1 MAYSTL
7 YDRGKADQVLGI
19 TSTSSSHRRRTPKD
33 FILISEFSELEGP
46 LALAVVAAS
55 TYIDLKEEQHLLDKQ
70 LQQLDL
76 DEFDFNAFALR
87 VVSVDQT
94 AEQLDDG
101 DDDHHDGIAKEDEVA
116 RTFSIPDDTQVYTT
130 DSKNHCYAFTHH
142 LTLFDINARGYVH
155 PVALSYIT
163 CDPDKMLT
171 RFEDYTERFDEVAR
185 LMKKGNFSNFA
196 FDLKCRLVDL
206 EHTQSV
212 LKSKP
217 NPDISS
223 DAMQQAIT
231 VTRLMID
238 TVESYVIQL
247 LNEPLR
253 AESPN
258 STSDYHYS
266 RKSSEGYQSTPGPMT
281 PNSISDLMM
290 MTAKDDKEYQQQKQ
304 DTSPPPP
311 VASVQPLAIFT
322 QGHENPS
329 NCLMEPGNDYKPKYI
344 ETLHPVAHF
353 ERKLRSLAQL
363 CQEPH
368 HPPQQQQHQQ
378 QQQKEPS
385 SSSASNDPSLSS
397 SNQHRR
403 SSNLM
408 PEVIPLVSAI
418 EPKIAEE
425 EQLSKPTFAS
435 TITHDMYAEAIRS
448 MMEMTQDLGCSS
460 EMLDL
465 VEDEAAYLQPYTG
478 TLSVGGAFIMNM
490 RNPQP
495 KQAIHSSSNS
505 SSGGSISH
513 NTITNNPATTTAV
526 VEKKTQEQLPAIDE
540 TEYDD
545 DNNDQGCK
553 LDDDFSAAAA
563 PRLFSSPLWQHHQE
577 GHTHIDTLK
586 HLRDILPHAI
596 FTLLTGRPVVILGK
610 EDMVQKAVQA
620 LSVFVPG
627 AAKTQRA
634 VVPWYDGQL
643 TDIEL
648 GSFKLVGA
656 ASVDASIY
664 KLDISCLDLDSKQP
678 NLITSPLYLE
688 GQWVTRIV
696 ESIIFFSSDKA
707 WRAHLQTIL
716 MEMALKAFIYHYMY
730 TRDSQSLAVA
740 TAGLLSSSH
749 HHHHPSKASRRSSRS
764 TGGEYDS
771 SSSDGGSLARRW
783 SVRRIMSYLR
793 RIEER
798 QGDEIRA
805 SLSEMPLDQDAVY
818 NSRDLSDGESTSD
831 TESSSSTS
839 SAESNNADGI
849 PLIERRGRRFL
860 AEKLGVHGDDQ
871 NIVIYFASLTED
883 M

>member
-1 MAYSTL
+1 MFVVSM
-7 YDRGKADQVLGI
+7 VIGI

-70 LQQLDL
+70 LEQLDL

-94 AEQLDDG
+94 AEQLGDN
-101 DDDHHDGIAKEDEVA
+101 DDDDNGIAKEEEVA

-130 DSKNHCYAFTHH
+130 DSNNHCYAFTHH

-171 RFEDYTERFDEVAR
+171 RFEDFTERFDEVAR

-212 LKSKP
+212 LKDKP
-217 NPDISS
+217 NPDISL
-223 DAMQQAIT
+223 DAMKQAIT

-281 PNSISDLMM
+281 PNSISDLMI
-290 MTAKDDKEYQQQKQ
+290 MTPKDEKEYHQRQ
-304 DTSPPPP
+304 DASPP
-311 VASVQPLAIFT
+311 VSSLQPLAILT
-322 QGHENPS
+322 QGHEMAS
-329 NCLMEPGNDYKPKYI
+329 SCLMEPGNDYQPKYI

-368 HPPQQQQHQQ
+368 HPSQQ
-378 QQQKEPS
+378 QQQQQQPLSDEPS
-385 SSSASNDPSLSS
+385 SSNT
-397 SNQHRR
+397 NTHRR

-408 PEVIPLVSAI
+408 PEVIPLASAI

-425 EQLSKPTFAS
+425 EQPSKPTFAS

-448 MMEMTQDLGCSS
+448 MMEMTQELGCSS

-465 VEDEAAYLQPYTG
+465 VEDETAYLQPYIG
-478 TLSVGGAFIMNM
+478 TLSVGGAFLMNM

-505 SSGGSISH
+505 STGGGTSHSNNNNQPTSI
-513 NTITNNPATTTAV
+513 

-545 DNNDQGCK
+545 DNNQERK
-553 LDDDFSAAAA
+553 LDDEGNDLVGAA

-634 VVPWYDGQL
+634 VVPWYDGHL
-643 TDIEL
+643 TDIAL

-664 KLDISCLDLDSKQP
+664 KLDISCLDLGSKQP

-696 ESIIFFSSDKA
+696 DSIIFFSSDKA
-707 WRAHLQTIL
+707 WRSHLQTIL
-716 MEMALKAFIYHYMY
+716 MEIALKAFIYHYMY
-730 TRDSQSLAVA
+730 TRDNQSLAVA
-740 TAGLLSSSH
+740 TAGLLSSSSH
-749 HHHHPSKASRRSSRS
+749 HHSSKTSRRSSRS
-764 TGGEYDS
+764 TGEYDS
-771 SSSDGGSLARRW
+771 SSSDGGGLARRW

-805 SLSEMPLDQDAVY
+805 SLTEMPLDQDAVY
-818 NSRDLSDGESTSD
+818 SRDLSDDESSSD
-831 TESSSSTS
+831 IESSSSTS
-839 SAESNNADGI
+839 SAESINTDGI